1 MNRVGK
7 SFFVSLV
14 VSFAVGLV
22 FYFGFSGGFFFMLGF
37 LIAEIIQLIIL
48 FDRSA
53 REVDILSEALLS
65 YVSSPLTDDDYVEIS
80 IETKDNRKLTKMIKV
95 TDFDDVVDSLKKQ
108 DVKILSA
115 SEYIMRANVSKES
128 IDRLQE
134 IVDK

>member
-1 MNRVGK
+1 
-7 SFFVSLV
+7 
-14 VSFAVGLV
+14 
-22 FYFGFSGGFFFMLGF
+22 MLGF

-53 REVDILSEALLS
+53 KDADLLSDALLS
-65 YVSSPLTDDDYVEIS
+65 YVSSPLTDDDYVEVS

-95 TDFDDVVDSLKKQ
+95 TEFDDVVDSLKKQ

-134 IVDK
+134 IVDN